1 MGSPTTEISKNCVVQ
16 KIHAKVSICLIAC
29 CFGISVSAVL
39 STLHPQKS
47 VGYVKKPG
55 AIWLGSKYCSERVKG
70 GLDKSSAWGEHP
82 CSTMRSRPPLLAL
95 AGRVVSKNLISVSL
109 SKALQVLSGI
119 IR

>member
-1 MGSPTTEISKNCVVQ
+1 MGSPTTEISKNCVAQ
-16 KIHAKVSICLIAC
+16 KIHAKVSIHLIAC
-29 CFGISVSAVL
+29 NLGISVFAVL

-55 AIWLGSKYCSERVKG
+55 AFWLGSEYCSERVNG

-82 CSTMRSRPPLLAL
+82 CSIRRSRPSLLVL
-95 AGRVVSKNLISVSL
+95 AGRVVSKNISVSL